1 MLVAGFAHTGLVLR
15 KREPNHMPARLTPGA
30 SPGITGRGPGG
41 WEEERVD
48 GTPSRRTRAALA
60 TWRSAYEEKVY
71 NLAQPFML
79 AEVAIMLW
87 LAIMGAKEQRLA
99 AAES

>member
-1 MLVAGFAHTGLVLR
+1 MCALTGRTFAPSPGCFGYLALSFTGLLY
-15 KREPNHMPARLTPGA
+15 P
-30 SPGITGRGPGG
+30 
-41 WEEERVD
+41 
-48 GTPSRRTRAALA
+48 
-60 TWRSAYEEKVY
+60 AYEEKVY

>member
-1 MLVAGFAHTGLVLR
+1 MGGPESCWDTFAPSQGCFGYLALSFTGLLY
-15 KREPNHMPARLTPGA
+15 P
-30 SPGITGRGPGG
+30 
-41 WEEERVD
+41 
-48 GTPSRRTRAALA
+48 
-60 TWRSAYEEKVY
+60 AYEEKVY

>member
-1 MLVAGFAHTGLVLR
+1 MALSFTGLLY
-15 KREPNHMPARLTPGA
+15 P
-30 SPGITGRGPGG
+30 
-41 WEEERVD
+41 
-48 GTPSRRTRAALA
+48 
-60 TWRSAYEEKVY
+60 AYEEKVY

>member
-1 MLVAGFAHTGLVLR
+1 MGHLRAEPGLLW
-15 KREPNHMPARLTPGA
+15 LLGA
-30 SPGITGRGPGG
+30 QLYGLLYP
-41 WEEERVD
+41 
-48 GTPSRRTRAALA
+48 
-60 TWRSAYEEKVY
+60 AYEEKVY

>member
-1 MLVAGFAHTGLVLR
+1 MDGR
-15 KREPNHMPARLTPGA
+15 KRELIGHLRAEPGLL
-30 SPGITGRGPGG
+30 
-41 WEEERVD
+41 W
-48 GTPSRRTRAALA
+48 
-60 TWRSAYEEKVY
+60 VY

>member
-1 MLVAGFAHTGLVLR
+1 MALSFTGLLY
-15 KREPNHMPARLTPGA
+15 P
-30 SPGITGRGPGG
+30 
-41 WEEERVD
+41 
-48 GTPSRRTRAALA
+48 
-60 TWRSAYEEKVY
+60 AYEEKVY

-99 AAES
+99 VLCTLFAEGAPRV